1 MLKNKVYVCHLRN
14 DPNKEILNKVTA
26 DSFNDA
32 LQYFADRKRIDETT
46 FLRLFSI
53 EEYEDKSK

>member
-1 MLKNKVYVCHLRN
+1 MLENKMYVCHLRN

-26 DSFNDA
+26 HSFDDA
-32 LQYFADRKRIDETT
+32 LQYFADRKQIDITT

-53 EEYEDKSK
+53 EEYENKFK

>member
-1 MLKNKVYVCHLRN
+1 MLENKMYVCHLRN

-26 DSFNDA
+26 HSFDDA
-32 LQYFADRKRIDETT
+32 LQYFADRKQIDITT

-53 EEYEDKSK
+53 EEYENKSK